1 MIIMCG
7 VFSPSRCADDMMTS
21 VMTPAVSKGAVDDR
35 GHHLSSWHRG
45 GQGDLGI
52 PWPWM
57 AMNGQGFPGC
67 CNVLD
72 AGMKCT
78 PQVLVWGLGG
88 PHCRRLNF
96 GENLPRF
103 DAFHRDQFIML
114 AFLWSI
120 FGGQFE
126 TLKIW
131 ASAWTTAAFFRPSRR
146 WAGGALSGFLKNK
159 NKIEQICFLPYISF
173 RTWGFGRL

>member
-1 MIIMCG
+1 MCG

-45 GQGDLGI
+45 GQEGDHGDHDI
-52 PWPWM
+52 PWPCGHGGM
-57 AMNGQGFPGC
+57 C

-72 AGMKCT
+72 AGMKCK

-114 AFLWSI
+114 AFL
-120 FGGQFE
+120 
-126 TLKIW
+126 
-131 ASAWTTAAFFRPSRR
+131 
-146 WAGGALSGFLKNK
+146 
-159 NKIEQICFLPYISF
+159 
-173 RTWGFGRL
+173 